1 MKGYKY
7 FALGVIFTGV
17 AVTYKDGTNL
27 SNTSGVSCSFSYT
40 ARSVAT
46 DSKNRVHAIWKEC
59 PSESSV
65 GKLYYR
71 RSLDGGTIWEDT
83 TRILFDSYHVGE
95 SSIATNNKDIV
106 HIIGYGTS
114 ELHYTR
120 STDGGANWEP
130 DTVIGTVGEAPSAIS
145 IATTGDSLVHIVW
158 KEKEGSLYKFVYIRS
173 CNNGLEWEPPVEVAT
188 ARSISSPEGTFPP
201 CAPIAPSDSLVH
213 LVWHDIKDDS
223 SGEIYYRRPI
233 GETWEPAVRLTTDT
247 LLSFFP
253 SIASSGD
260 FVYIGWVQGP
270 WQDSLYKYYFK
281 RSSNCGATWEDTVC
295 LIQEVFVEMGMY
307 GLVPQL
313 AAKDEFVAVVWGTL
327 VQDTMIIGLKY
338 STDRGL
344 NWSAPTYMDTS
355 FSMFPSLTIDDQHH
369 IHIIWTLVVG
379 GGYDIFH
386 AKYSLVEVEEERNWE
401 LGTNNWELD
410 VYPNPFKEKTVIR
423 YSLNGNRTINDL
435 RLTIH
440 DLSGRLIREFT
451 NLTNDQSMQVIWD
464 GRDQSGNP
472 VSGGIYFYTLTAGDY
487 TKTRKMCLMR

>member
-1 MKGYKY
+1 MKGCRY

-27 SNTSGVSCSFSYT
+27 SNTSGISCSFSYT

-83 TRILFDSYHVGE
+83 TRVLFDSYHVGE

-158 KEKEGSLYKFVYIRS
+158 KEKEDSLYKFVYIRS

-188 ARSISSPEGTFPP
+188 ARSIRSPEGGTFPP
-201 CAPIAPSDSLVH
+201 CVPIAPSDSLVH

-247 LLSFFP
+247 LLSFYP

-260 FVYIGWVQGP
+260 FVYVGWVQGP
-270 WQDSLYKYYFK
+270 WQEDSLYRYYFK
-281 RSSNCGATWEDTVC
+281 RSSNCGATWEDTIC
-295 LIQEVFVEMGMY
+295 LIQEVLVEMAMY

-313 AAKDEFVAVVWGTL
+313 AAKDEFVAVVWGTS
-327 VQDTMIIGLKY
+327 VQDTVRIGLKY

-344 NWSAPTYMDTS
+344 NWSDPTYMDTS
-355 FSMFPSLTIDDQHH
+355 YSIFPSLTIDDQRH
-369 IHIIWTLVVG
+369 IHIVWTLNTG
-379 GGYDIFH
+379 GNYDIFH
-386 AKYSLVEVEEERNWE
+386 AKYSLVGVEEERNWE
-401 LGTNNWELD
+401 LGIKNWELE
-410 VYPNPFKEKTVIR
+410 VYPNPSFGNVLIKYGVPEKANVSLGLYDITGRLVKTI
-423 YSLNGNRTINDL
+423 YSGTQEKGYHTINVGAY
-435 RLTIH
+435 H
-440 DLSGRLIREFT
+440 DT
-451 NLTNDQSMQVIWD
+451 PT
-464 GRDQSGNP
+464 
-472 VSGGIYFYTLTAGDY
+472 GIYFIRLETNNYKA
-487 TKTRKMCLMR
+487 TRKLTIIR